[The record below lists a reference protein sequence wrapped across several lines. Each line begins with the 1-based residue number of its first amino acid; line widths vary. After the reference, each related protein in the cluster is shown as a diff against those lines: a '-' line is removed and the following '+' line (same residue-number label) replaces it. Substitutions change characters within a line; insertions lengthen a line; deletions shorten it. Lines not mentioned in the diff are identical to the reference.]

1 MATTGIKNSPEDGA
15 AGPALPGGFRDAF
28 ERQGTVPAGCN
39 SWLYQYRAERNL
51 QSAHDRIGGRNSPHV
66 DRQHVRHELP
76 QHAGVRMALGLSLR
90 IGADRV
96 RCLAADTLVQ
106 APWMVVKPI
115 LIRLRC
121 QVKGGPEGYSMFCT

>member
-1 MATTGIKNSPEDGA
+1 MATTGIENSPEDGA
-15 AGPALPGGFRDAF
+15 AGPALPGRLRDPF
-28 ERQGTVPAGCN
+28 ERQGAVSAGCN

-51 QSAHDRIGGRNSPHV
+51 QSAHDRIRSRDSSHV

-96 RCLAADTLVQ
+96 EYLAADTLVQ
-106 APWMVVKPI
+106 APRMVVKPI
-115 LIRLRC
+115 LVRLSC
-121 QVKGGPEGYSMFCT
+121 FVSIEEAGDA